1 MSMDMLAAPKK
12 IVDGLTEVFQGFA
25 QMFEGVSE
33 QLELLAASAAE
44 EDKPLLP
51 VSTEL
56 PPDKPLPADVSAKGV
71 TVPRPRKKPVKRQK
85 APDAELVTDA
95 EPVSDKEPGET
106 APDPTE
112 GDAQDDTAAAEETAE
127 ETAEDT
133 EDNSFP
139 VDTADAPP
147 WEDTSQKAD
156 TGQKADTSQKEE
168 PPAKATGA
176 DKTLGADKPTEPP
189 AETSTAQQKP
199 RVPILTK
206 DDITSVIVAKIKQ
219 KRSNNEKIGQLLK
232 AYGVGALSDLPAE
245 KYEAFLTDISQL

>member
-1 MSMDMLAAPKK
+1 MNMDMDMLAAPKK

-33 QLELLAASAAE
+33 QLALLAASAAE
-44 EDKPLLP
+44 DEDKLLP
-51 VSTEL
+51 VGTTL
-56 PPDKPLPADVSAKGV
+56 PPDKPFPADVSAKGV

-85 APDAELVTDA
+85 APDAE
-95 EPVSDKEPGET
+95 PVSDNTSEE
-106 APDPTE
+106 APDPAE
-112 GDAQDDTAAAEETAE
+112 GDAQDDTAAAEET
-127 ETAEDT
+127 D
-133 EDNSFP
+133 EDNSLP
-139 VDTADAPP
+139 ADTADTPP
-147 WEDTSQKAD
+147 WEDTSQK
-156 TGQKADTSQKEE
+156 EE
-168 PPAKATGA
+168 PPDKAP
-176 DKTLGADKPTEPP
+176 GADKPTEPP
-189 AETSTAQQKP
+189 AATSPAQQKP

>member
-85 APDAELVTDA
+85 APDV
-95 EPVSDKEPGET
+95 EPVSDSEPGET

-127 ETAEDT
+127 DT
-133 EDNSFP
+133 EDNSLP
-139 VDTADAPP
+139 ADTADTPP
-147 WEDTSQKAD
+147 WEDTSQKE
-156 TGQKADTSQKEE
+156 DTSQEDE
-168 PPAKATGA
+168 AP
-176 DKTLGADKPTEPP
+176 DKPAEPP
-189 AETSTAQQKP
+189 AEQKP